1 MSDKKLQDQGPIIP
15 NSFFTR
21 INISLTVFFVVIAI
35 VWQVSLY
42 FYTRTFLEFHYSA
55 ILLKLARMEDQIFLK
70 SLALSSVFFLVP
82 CLLVAVFLVY
92 YSHRIAG
99 PMYHIKLY
107 LQQLAAGG
115 SAGGD
120 IKLRQKDVLSPLAD
134 AVNAIQQR
142 ERDDL
147 AELHTNLAA
156 MAATLNDTLAAND
169 AGQPVNHLLVEVR
182 AVHTRNTG
190 LLEAGQL

>member
-1 MSDKKLQDQGPIIP
+1 MSDKKSKDQGPIIP
-15 NSFFTR
+15 NSFFAR
-21 INISLTVFFVVIAI
+21 INISLTAFFVVIAL

-55 ILLKLARMEDQIFLK
+55 ILLKLARMEDNIFLK
-70 SLALSSVFFLVP
+70 SLVLSSVFFIVP

-107 LQQLAAGG
+107 LQKIAGG

-120 IKLRQKDVLSPLAD
+120 IKLRQKDMLHPLAE
-134 AVNAIQQR
+134 AVNALQQR

-147 AELHTNLAA
+147 AELHTNLTE
-156 MAATLNDTLAAND
+156 MAGILNDTLTASD
-169 AGQPVNHLLVEVR
+169 AGQPVNHLLEEVGM
-182 AVHTRNTG
+182 VHTKNTD
-190 LLEAGQL
+190 LLEAVQL